1 MRIVT
6 TKAQAARK
14 VLQKLK
20 EGKLSGGKYIRV
32 SKGLP
37 QGLASTPMGGN
48 ESAVFPAGN
57 RCGIGWLMSRKEA
70 LELESNSLG
79 YPLVSH
85 LIKSGRLIVDDPQ
98 WFCELQAMIDSW
110 GGPGCGEQSAFERA
124 LIVRHCEAALH
135 EEKAA

>member
-20 EGKLSGGKYIRV
+20 EGKLSGCRYIRV

-37 QGLASTPMGGN
+37 RGRATTPAGGN
-48 ESAVFPAGN
+48 ESAAFPAGN

-70 LELESNSLG
+70 LELEVNG
-79 YPLVSH
+79 RDYPMVRH
-85 LIKSGRLIVDDPQ
+85 LIEDGRLVVDDRR
-98 WFCELQAMIDSW
+98 WFVSLQTAVDAW
-110 GGPGCGEQSAFERA
+110 GGPEGPRSQADARA
-124 LIVRHCEAALH
+124 LIQHCEDALK
-135 EEKAA
+135 ETAP